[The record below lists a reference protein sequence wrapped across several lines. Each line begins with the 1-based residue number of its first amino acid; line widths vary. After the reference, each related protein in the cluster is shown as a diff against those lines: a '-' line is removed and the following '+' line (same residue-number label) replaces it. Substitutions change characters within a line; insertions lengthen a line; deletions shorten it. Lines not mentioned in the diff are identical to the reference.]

1 MLCCRTN
8 RVTGVVKV
16 NGVERDIHRFRRD
29 SSYIMQ
35 DDELQPLLT
44 VHEAMSIAA
53 NLKLGAE
60 FSPKHKMERVSC
72 LIHTLALRRSEIMFN
87 YLTNKLTPWSRVL
100 PEKLVVLQLNKKFL
114 AFYGTRR
121 FITTFTTA
129 CHLSLS

>member
-1 MLCCRTN
+1 MFYCRTN
-8 RVTGVVKV
+8 RVTGSVQV

-35 DDELQPLLT
+35 DDKLQPLLT

-72 LIHTLALRRSEIMFN
+72 L
-87 YLTNKLTPWSRVL
+87 
-100 PEKLVVLQLNKKFL
+100 
-114 AFYGTRR
+114 TRQSASV
-121 FITTFTTA
+121 TTVK
-129 CHLSLS
+129 